1 MVWRGNLQLSS
12 RPQDAMKLLHRF
24 GDRLNVFNDVAQTNS
39 IKAIIIEGVG
49 KGVQIV
55 HHIHSFKGDD
65 VQADTSRQLVLSTP
79 HVEYSWK
86 AQIRRP

>member
-1 MVWRGNLQLSS
+1 MVWCGNFQLSS

-55 HHIHSFKGDD
+55 HHIHAFEGDD

-79 HVEYSWK
+79 YVEYSWE